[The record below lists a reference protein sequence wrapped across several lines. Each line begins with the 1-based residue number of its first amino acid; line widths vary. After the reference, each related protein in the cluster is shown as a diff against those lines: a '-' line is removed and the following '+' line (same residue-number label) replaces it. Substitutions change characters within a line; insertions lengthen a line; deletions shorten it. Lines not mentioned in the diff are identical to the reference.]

1 MLPTACLGHW
11 AELGKKA
18 VPGSRFA
25 FPWATQAR
33 PPLAQGWDC
42 SVLSFVSQRH
52 QQELAE
58 SSRQGRRGAGSTQQC
73 LMLLRHSWHVQ
84 NAAPGLQPCSATGLK
99 LQ

>member
-1 MLPTACLGHW
+1 MMVQVSDPSRSLHMPTCCPQPAWVTGQNW
-11 AELGKKA
+11 GKR
-18 VPGSRFA
+18 SRFA

-58 SSRQGRRGAGSTQQC
+58 SSRQGRRGAGSTQQ
-73 LMLLRHSWHVQ
+73 
-84 NAAPGLQPCSATGLK
+84 
-99 LQ
+99 